1 MNREKMTAFSEE
13 DITGTRPEMK
23 IGLLATM
30 DSEGLPHVT
39 LLSSLMACSPKQLCF
54 GQFVEGLSK
63 KYILDRP
70 ETGFLIMDLGKNLWR
85 GTAKYAGSAK
95 EGPQYDHYNNVP
107 MFRYNAYLG
116 VHTVHYFDL
125 VEHTGKIP
133 LPMGK
138 IVFAALKTM
147 VARTLGGKDK
157 REPVLN
163 TWTRALVNKI
173 GNLKF
178 LSYIAGDGYPRIIPA
193 IQTRSF
199 DARRV
204 LFSASVYNDELKA
217 IPEGAPLA
225 VFCMALSME
234 DVLLRGVYRGIR
246 NTGGI
251 AAGVVDVN
259 WVYNSMPPSPGQI
272 YPPVELKPVLFSG
285 ADFSIHRQEP

>member
-1 MNREKMTAFSEE
+1 MNREKMTTFSKE
-13 DITGTRPEMK
+13 DITDTRPEIK
-23 IGLLATM
+23 IGLLATI

-39 LLSSLMACSPKQLCF
+39 LLSSLMACSPAQLSF

-63 KYILDRP
+63 KYILNRP
-70 ETGFLIMDLGKNLWR
+70 ETGFLIMDLAKNLWR

-95 EGPQYDHYNNVP
+95 EGPEYDHYNNVP

-125 VEHTGKIP
+125 VEHTGKTP
-133 LPMGK
+133 LPTGK
-138 IVFAALKTM
+138 IAFAAVKTM
-147 VARTLGGKDK
+147 VARILGGKDK
-157 REPVLN
+157 RAPVLN
-163 TWTRALVNKI
+163 VWTRAFVNKI

-193 IQTRSF
+193 IQTQCL

-204 LFSASVYNDELKA
+204 LFSASVYSQELAA

-246 NTGGI
+246 KTGGF
-251 AAGVVDVN
+251 AAGVVDVD
-259 WVYNSMPPSPGQI
+259 WVYNSMPPAPGQV
-272 YPPVELKPVLFSG
+272 YPPVELKPVFFQGGDS
-285 ADFSIHRQEP
+285 SYRS

>member
-1 MNREKMTAFSEE
+1 MNRDTKTTFSEE
-13 DITGTRPEMK
+13 DIAGTHPEMK

-30 DSEGLPHVT
+30 DSEGLPHIT
-39 LLSSLMACSPKQLCF
+39 LLSSLMACSPTQLCF

-85 GTAKYAGSAK
+85 GTARYARSAK
-95 EGPQYDHYNNVP
+95 DGPQYDHYNNVP

-147 VARTLGGKDK
+147 VARTLAGKDK
-157 REPVLN
+157 RAPILN
-163 TWTRALVNKI
+163 AWTRAFVNKI

-178 LSYIAGDGYPRIIPA
+178 LSYIAEDGYPRIIPA
-193 IQTRSF
+193 IQAQSF

-204 LFSASVYNDELKA
+204 LFPASVYTDELKA

-251 AAGVVDVN
+251 AAGVVDIN
-259 WVYNSMPPSPGQI
+259 WTYNSMPPVPGQI
-272 YPPVELKPVLFSG
+272 YPPVELKPVLFPG
-285 ADFSIHRQEP
+285 ADSSIHRKEP

>member
-1 MNREKMTAFSEE
+1 MNQVKNATFSEE
-13 DITGTRPEMK
+13 DIAGTRPEMK
-23 IGLLATM
+23 IGLLATV
-30 DSEGLPHVT
+30 DPGGKPHIT
-39 LLSSLMACSPKQLCF
+39 LLSSLMACSPAQLSF

-63 KYILDRP
+63 KYILNRP
-70 ETGFLIMDLGKNLWR
+70 ETGFLIMDLAKNLWR

-95 EGPQYDHYNNVP
+95 AGPEYDHYNNVP

-125 VEHTGKIP
+125 VEHTGKTP
-133 LPMGK
+133 LPTGK
-138 IVFAALKTM
+138 IVLAALKTM
-147 VARTLGGKDK
+147 LACTFGRKDK

-163 TWTRALVNKI
+163 AWTKDMVSKL

-193 IQTRSF
+193 IQTQCL
-199 DARRV
+199 DERRV
-204 LFSASVYNDELKA
+204 LFSASVYSRELAA

-246 NTGGI
+246 RTGGF
-251 AAGVVDVN
+251 AAGVVDVD
-259 WVYNSMPPSPGQI
+259 WVYNSMPPVPGQV
-272 YPPVELKPVLFSG
+272 YPPVELKPVFFS
-285 ADFSIHRQEP
+285 ATDF